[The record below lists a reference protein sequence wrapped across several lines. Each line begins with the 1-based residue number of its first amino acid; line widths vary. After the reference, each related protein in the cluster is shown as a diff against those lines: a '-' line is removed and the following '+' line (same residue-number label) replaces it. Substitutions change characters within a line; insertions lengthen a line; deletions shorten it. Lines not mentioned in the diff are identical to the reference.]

1 MHGIIVLNNVGGQ
14 PLRLPKMM
22 RIIQMIQ
29 LGLGQAQPEQYY
41 KL

>member
-1 MHGIIVLNNVGGQ
+1 MLLKKALWGQ
-14 PLRLPKMM
+14 PSRLPK
-22 RIIQMIQ
+22 MIQ